1 MAQVLFSMTI
11 PVKIKKKTGV
21 YVAYCNVLNVHS
33 QGYTEK
39 EAEKNIIEA
48 IRLFLETCF
57 EMGTLEEVLRECGF
71 HPIKSPTRQVKQQ
84 VVTVALPFYAKGNC
98 LSECRV

>member
-1 MAQVLFSMTI
+1 VAQVLFEVTL
-11 PVKIKKKTGV
+11 PVKIKKKSGV
-21 YVAYCNVLNVHS
+21 YVASCNVLNVHS
-33 QGYTEK
+33 QGYTGK

-48 IRLFLETCF
+48 IRLFLEGCF
-57 EMGTLEEVLRECGF
+57 EMGTLEEVMKECGF
-71 HPIKSPTRQVKQQ
+71 HSIKNPVRQVKQH